1 MNNYWKRQFSGPLA
15 GYAEDLRAEFSSLGY
30 AASTL
35 TSHLA
40 LWAQASRWLESQAL
54 TASEFTPDRIGEFL
68 QVRGQTHRYL
78 YSFTALS
85 PGLELLR
92 RVGVIPEAGEETAQ
106 NASVGGIERRFRDYL
121 LAKRGLAEVS
131 AETYVVR
138 ARPFLLD
145 RAQRG
150 ELDLESLTAGDVGGF
165 VAGWLPGLSKAPARS
180 TVTALRS
187 LLSFLHATGVTT
199 RHLASVVPTV
209 ASWKLT
215 GLPIGLTPTQVE
227 ALLNACDQSTPVGR
241 RDFAIVTLLARLGL
255 RASEV
260 AGLRLDDID
269 WRTGTVMV
277 HGKGNTDEQLPLPV
291 DVGTALSR
299 YLEHGRPSSA
309 SVRAVFIRAKA
320 PYEALNHK
328 SISTMV
334 ARTSSRAG
342 VGTVHAHL
350 LRHTLATEVLNTGAS
365 LDEAGQLLRH
375 RSRASTEIYAKVDHH
390 RLVQIARPWPT
401 SEGQR

>member
-1 MNNYWKRQFSGPLA
+1 M
-15 GYAEDLRAEFSSLGY
+15 
-30 AASTL
+30 
-35 TSHLA
+35 
-40 LWAQASRWLESQAL
+40 
-54 TASEFTPDRIGEFL
+54 
-68 QVRGQTHRYL
+68 
-78 YSFTALS
+78 
-85 PGLELLR
+85 
-92 RVGVIPEAGEETAQ
+92 GVIPDAREETAQ
-106 NASVGGIERRFRDYL
+106 NASVAGIERRFRDYL
-121 LAKRGLAEVS
+121 LAERGPAEIS

-150 ELDLESLTAGDVGGF
+150 VLDLESLTAGDVSGF

-199 RHLASVVPTV
+199 EPLASVVPTV

-215 GLPIGLTPTQVE
+215 GLPIGLTPTQVD

-241 RDFAIVTLLARLGL
+241 RDFATVTLLARLGL

-309 SVRAVFIRAKA
+309 SGRAVFIRAKA

-328 SISTMV
+328 SIRTMV
-334 ARTSSRAG
+334 GRTSSRAG

-365 LDEAGQLLRH
+365 LDEVGQLLRH

-390 RLVQIARPWPT
+390 RLVQIARPWPI
-401 SEGQR
+401 SEGQQ